1 MSTTAIDIGTLVV
14 STPETCGGR
23 PRIAGTRISIA
34 QIAVWNKE
42 GLSVEEILEEIPYLD
57 LAQVY
62 AALSYYHANRNE
74 IEADLAAELAEYQ
87 LLEKFTLGP
96 RNRVFY
102 EKTRCSPQI
111 GKNPVSLSECVSPV

>member
-1 MSTTAIDIGTLVV
+1 MSTAIDIGTLIV

-34 QIAVWNKE
+34 QIAVWSKQ
-42 GLSVEEILEEIPYLD
+42 GLSVEEILEEIPYLN

-87 LLEKFTLGP
+87 LLEAEYRAGNL
-96 RNRVFY
+96 
-102 EKTRCSPQI
+102 
-111 GKNPVSLSECVSPV
+111 

>member
-1 MSTTAIDIGTLVV
+1 MSISAIDIGTLIV

-34 QIAVWNKE
+34 QIAVWSKQR
-42 GLSVEEILEEIPYLD
+42 LSVEEILEEIPYLN

-74 IEADLAAELAEYQ
+74 VEADLAAELAEYQ
-87 LLEKFTLGP
+87 QLEAEHRAGNL
-96 RNRVFY
+96 
-102 EKTRCSPQI
+102 
-111 GKNPVSLSECVSPV
+111 

>member
-1 MSTTAIDIGTLVV
+1 MSTAIDIGTLVV

-34 QIAVWNKE
+34 QIAVWSKQ
-42 GLSVEEILEEIPYLD
+42 GLSVEEILEEIPYLN

-74 IEADLAAELAEYQ
+74 IEADLAAEWVEYQ
-87 LLEKFTLGP
+87 LLEAEYRAGNL
-96 RNRVFY
+96 
-102 EKTRCSPQI
+102 
-111 GKNPVSLSECVSPV
+111 

>member
-34 QIAVWNKE
+34 QIAVWNKQ

-74 IEADLAAELAEYQ
+74 IEADLATELAEYQ
-87 LLEKFTLGP
+87 LLE
-96 RNRVFY
+96 
-102 EKTRCSPQI
+102 
-111 GKNPVSLSECVSPV
+111 SEHRAG

>member
-34 QIAVWNKE
+34 QIAVWHQQGMNPE
-42 GLSVEEILEEIPYLD
+42 AILEEISYLN
-57 LAQVY
+57 LAKIY

-74 IEADLAAELAEYQ
+74 IEADLAAELAEYER
-87 LLEKFTLGP
+87 LEDESTGIFRYLHQ
-96 RNRVFY
+96 V
-102 EKTRCSPQI
+102 
-111 GKNPVSLSECVSPV
+111 

>member
-87 LLEKFTLGP
+87 LLEAE
-96 RNRVFY
+96 NRA
-102 EKTRCSPQI
+102 
-111 GKNPVSLSECVSPV
+111 GNL

>member
-34 QIAVWNKE
+34 QIAVWNKQ
-42 GLSVEEILEEIPYLD
+42 GLSVEEILQEIPYLD

-87 LLEKFTLGP
+87 LLE
-96 RNRVFY
+96 
-102 EKTRCSPQI
+102 
-111 GKNPVSLSECVSPV
+111 SEHRAG

>member
-1 MSTTAIDIGTLVV
+1 MSTAIDIGTLVV

-34 QIAVWNKE
+34 QIAVWSKQR
-42 GLSVEEILEEIPYLD
+42 LSVEEILEEIPYLN

-74 IEADLAAELAEYQ
+74 VEADLAAELAEYQ
-87 LLEKFTLGP
+87 QLEAEHRAGNL
-96 RNRVFY
+96 
-102 EKTRCSPQI
+102 
-111 GKNPVSLSECVSPV
+111 

>member
-1 MSTTAIDIGTLVV
+1 MSISAIDIGTLVV

-34 QIAVWNKE
+34 QIAVWNQH
-42 GLSVEEILEEIPYLD
+42 GLSVEEILKEIPYLN

-87 LLEKFTLGP
+87 LLE
-96 RNRVFY
+96 
-102 EKTRCSPQI
+102 
-111 GKNPVSLSECVSPV
+111 SEHRAGNL

>member
-1 MSTTAIDIGTLVV
+1 MSTAIDIGTLVV

-34 QIAVWNKE
+34 QIAVWNKQ
-42 GLSVEEILEEIPYLD
+42 GMSVEEILEEIPYLN

-87 LLEKFTLGP
+87 RLEAEHRAG
-96 RNRVFY
+96 
-102 EKTRCSPQI
+102 
-111 GKNPVSLSECVSPV
+111 

>member
-1 MSTTAIDIGTLVV
+1 MSISAIDIGTLVV

-34 QIAVWNKE
+34 QIAVWNKQ
-42 GLSVEEILEEIPYLD
+42 GLSAEEILEEIPYLN

-74 IEADLAAELAEYQ
+74 IEVDLAAEWVEDQRLEAEHRAGN
-87 LLEKFTLGP
+87 L
-96 RNRVFY
+96 
-102 EKTRCSPQI
+102 
-111 GKNPVSLSECVSPV
+111 

>member
-1 MSTTAIDIGTLVV
+1 MSTAIDIGTLIV

-34 QIAVWNKE
+34 QIAVWSKQ
-42 GLSVEEILEEIPYLD
+42 GLSVEEILEEIPYLN

-74 IEADLAAELAEYQ
+74 IEADLAAEWVEYQRLEAEYRAGN
-87 LLEKFTLGP
+87 L
-96 RNRVFY
+96 
-102 EKTRCSPQI
+102 
-111 GKNPVSLSECVSPV
+111 